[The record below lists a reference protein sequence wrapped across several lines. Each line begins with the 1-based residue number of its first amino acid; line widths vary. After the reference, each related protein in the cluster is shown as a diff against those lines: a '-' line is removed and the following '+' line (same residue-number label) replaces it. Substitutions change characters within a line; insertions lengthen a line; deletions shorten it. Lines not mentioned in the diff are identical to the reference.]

1 MNWGGPEFVLV
12 IIAICT
18 GGWVFNNWIRAR
30 HGYALED
37 EWGGKTERPDHSAA
51 ARLAEE
57 NAQLR
62 ARLEALEGRT
72 ATLETI
78 VTDSGYS
85 TAAQIENLR
94 DGRPIAINGKVGV

>member
-1 MNWGGPEFVLV
+1 MQWGGPEFV
-12 IIAICT
+12 IAIVAVCT
-18 GGWVFNNWIRAR
+18 GGWLVNTWIRAR

-37 EWGGKTERPDHSAA
+37 EWGGKTERADIAADRAAA
-51 ARLAEE
+51 ARLAED

-72 ATLETI
+72 ASLETI

-94 DGRPIAINGKVGV
+94 ITAKKDAA